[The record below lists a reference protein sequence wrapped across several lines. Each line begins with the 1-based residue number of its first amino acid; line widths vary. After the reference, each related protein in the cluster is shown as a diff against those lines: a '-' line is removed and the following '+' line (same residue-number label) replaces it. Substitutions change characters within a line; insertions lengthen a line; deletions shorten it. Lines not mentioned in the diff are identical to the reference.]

1 MKLDRKHAVVTGA
14 ARGIGEAIA
23 RCFVEEGA
31 SVAWL
36 DRDETMLRSAIR
48 SLGSESARAVAVPCD
63 VSDVMSVEQATTRVL
78 DWAPRIDVLVNCAG
92 INEDPAPVTAT
103 TTQQWDAALDTN
115 LRGAFL
121 LCRALIPRM
130 NDGAAIV
137 HVASILGLVGVEAC
151 AAYSASKGGLLALTR
166 AMARD
171 HAPRIRVNCVCPGA
185 IDTAMFE
192 VYVARTEDPQAERER
207 IEASI
212 PLGRIGTVTDV
223 ARAVLFLASDDSAWI
238 TGQALVVD
246 GGDTA

>member
-1 MKLDRKHAVVTGA
+1 MKLDQKHAVVTGA

-23 RCFVEEGA
+23 RCFLEEGA
-31 SVAWL
+31 KVALL
-36 DRDETMLRSAIR
+36 DRDEATLRSALS
-48 SLGSESARAVAVPCD
+48 SLAGGGATAIGVPCD
-63 VSDVMSVEQATTRVL
+63 VADEASVDQAMTRVL
-78 DWAPRIDVLVNCAG
+78 EWAPRIDILVNCAG
-92 INEDPAPVTAT
+92 INNLPAPVTAT
-103 TTQQWDAALDTN
+103 TTEHWDAALDTN

-121 LCRALIPRM
+121 LCRTLVPRM
-130 NDGAAIV
+130 KDGAAIV
-137 HVASILGLVGVEAC
+137 HVASILGLTGVESC
-151 AAYSASKGGLLALTR
+151 SAYSASKGGLIALTR

-192 VYVARTEDPQAERER
+192 AYVARSEDPVAERAR

-223 ARAVLFLASDDSAWI
+223 ARAVLFLASNDSAWI
-238 TGQALVVD
+238 TGQAVVVD